1 MPEVPRP
8 LPLNELN
15 LPSGSH
21 IIVKTALAF
30 VRIAW
35 SVKINGEP
43 APGSRSR
50 GGVVTHHAPSM
61 MRHHIACSASRSHS
75 TAFWLSGCAAI
86 ATSSSSAARTSRCAT
101 HSHHALLRP
110 CAAPRAAGPQ
120 SVDALPGG
128 NAMNGITVDALPP
141 FMPGLPA
148 SPVPV
153 HTAAAEEWD
162 GFG

>member
-50 GGVVTHHAPSM
+50 GG
-61 MRHHIACSASRSHS
+61 
-75 TAFWLSGCAAI
+75 L
-86 ATSSSSAARTSRCAT
+86 
-101 HSHHALLRP
+101 
-110 CAAPRAAGPQ
+110 GP
-120 SVDALPGG
+120 G
-128 NAMNGITVDALPP
+128 
-141 FMPGLPA
+141 A
-148 SPVPV
+148 SPQRVQRQPKPL
-153 HTAAAEEWD
+153 D
-162 GFG
+162 GFLALWLRRNCDEQQQRSEYLEVCHP